1 VGHHPGLCSGP
12 VDTPDT
18 KGDRVKE
25 RGTDQRRRASPG
37 WLRTLRAQSL
47 RTKMII
53 TAVGTAVVVFAVIS
67 SLTFGYWRQE
77 SVSAAEQ
84 QALLAA
90 ASVRSAVETGLT
102 AGDPGR
108 ARRALQE
115 LVQLESIVGARV
127 YGPNGVILVSNA
139 REEEGTRPAG
149 VWIPGPRDLPPG
161 GTARLTPDGDLVNA
175 FLPVRAGGAVLLQVD
190 FSLVPIQEAMDRA
203 ARLGLLLLVGSVAAV
218 IFIVATMLEREVVT
232 PMERMAGI
240 LRADDAPTGGA
251 ATDLAQIEASI
262 SALLRKERETAR
274 RAAEQEERLASQ
286 AGFAQVGEMAA
297 EMAHEFKRP
306 LASIRSAITLLEQEY
321 ELNDQAQS
329 LLAAVDGQ
337 LGKLTETMQDL
348 FALARPVELESE
360 RVELADTVDSALAQ
374 LAGLVDTSGRRVHR
388 DYDPA
393 TPPVYGDRHR
403 IEQAVLNIALNAME
417 AMETGGSLSIALRPA
432 GDGAELEFKDT
443 GPGIPES
450 EIEKVVLP
458 FYSTK
463 PAGTGLGLPLVARV
477 VAAHRG
483 SLDIRSEPDV
493 GTTVRIT
500 LPHRPW
506 AEEREGGGTW
516 RTHAS

>member
-1 VGHHPGLCSGP
+1 M
-12 VDTPDT
+12 
-18 KGDRVKE
+18 
-25 RGTDQRRRASPG
+25 G

-47 RTKMII
+47 RTKLII
-53 TAVGTAVVVFAVIS
+53 TAVGTAVLVFAVIS

-127 YGPNGVILVSNA
+127 YGLNGVILVSNDRA
-139 REEEGTRPAG
+139 EEGSRPAG
-149 VWIPGPRDLPPG
+149 VWIPGPRDLPVG
-161 GTARLTPDGDLVNA
+161 GTARVTPDGELVVA

-190 FSLVPIQEAMDRA
+190 FSLTPIQEAMDRA

-218 IFIVATMLEREVVT
+218 IFIVATMLEREVLS
-232 PMERMAGI
+232 PMERVAGI
-240 LRADDAPTGGA
+240 LSPDSASTGAGA
-251 ATDLAQIEASI
+251 DLAQIEASV
-262 SALLRKERETAR
+262 SALLLKERATAQ
-274 RAAEQEERLASQ
+274 RAAEQEERLATQ

-306 LASIRSAITLLEQEY
+306 LASIRSAVMLLEQEY

-329 LLAAVDGQ
+329 LLSAVDGQ

-360 RVELADTVDSALAQ
+360 RVELADTVDSALSQ
-374 LAGLVDTSGRRVHR
+374 LAGLVDTTGRRVHR
-388 DYDPA
+388 AYDPS

-403 IEQAVLNIALNAME
+403 IEQAVLNVMLNAME
-417 AMETGGSLSIALRPA
+417 AMEAGGSLSIAIRPA
-432 GDGAELEFKDT
+432 AAGVELEFRDT

-450 EIEKVVLP
+450 EVEKVVLP

-463 PAGTGLGLPLVARV
+463 PTGTGLGLPLVARV
-477 VAAHRG
+477 VAAHHG
-483 SLDIRSEPDV
+483 TLDIQSEPGS

-500 LPHRPW
+500 LPDRPW
-506 AEEREGGGTW
+506 AEDRGGGGDW
-516 RTHAS
+516 PTHAS